1 MIERTVAVRAHDQKI
16 GAVLGGGGQD
26 FVRRQA
32 EAHGRLAGHA
42 ARPDLLGQFPEP
54 FGLDTLLGLQ
64 VLPNAQAHHFGI
76 GFETRHLGR
85 GFDDMEKHERRAPED
100 RFLFGR
106 LDQTPLCIAEINR
119 HHHLFHGP
127 IIRLR
132 PPAGQREIGGLR
144 PMDTRGHLWQG
155 PLSDMRTALLISSL
169 ALAAHAVRGQDE
181 SPPEILRDD
190 FAREELGVN
199 ELTAPSIQRLF
210 TELEAFKPVP
220 VDLIASTDFD
230 RTYNNRF
237 QTSLN
242 FGSLI
247 CDGFFAVVAEQ
258 EGLIQNVGRA
268 LLRQAKSLAVGQ
280 RLSTRAG
287 SLLEL
292 GTRGDWPGLKLEL
305 IKTQADVEEAMIE
318 LRDEEMAHMISL
330 GGWLRGFEIGTVVT
344 AGNYSPQRAAGLMKP
359 DVMDYFLDR
368 LSTLNPRLKNT
379 ELATAISSRLQTIR
393 KIAGDAAD
401 RAPSKSEVE
410 QMRDLAVEINTIMSA
425 RVDQEGQ
432 IVKKD

>member
-1 MIERTVAVRAHDQKI
+1 M
-16 GAVLGGGGQD
+16 LGGGGQD
-26 FVRRQA
+26 FVRRQP
-32 EAHGRLAGHA
+32 ETHRRVAGHA
-42 ARPDLLGQFPEP
+42 ARADLLGQLPEP
-54 FGLDTLLGLQ
+54 FGLDALLGLQ
-64 VLPNAQAHHFGI
+64 ILPDAQAHHFGV

-85 GFDDMEKHERRAPED
+85 GFDDMEKHERGTPEG
-100 RFLFGR
+100 RLFFGR
-106 LDQTPLCIAEINR
+106 FDQTPLRIAEINR
-119 HHHLFHGP
+119 HQHLLHGL

-169 ALAAHAVRGQDE
+169 ALAAHAVRGENE

-258 EGLIQNVGRA
+258 KGLIQNVGRA

-330 GGWLRGFEIGTVVT
+330 GGWLRGFEIGTMVT
-344 AGNYSPQRAAGLMKP
+344 AGHYSPQRAAGLMKP
-359 DVMDYFLDR
+359 DVMDYFLER

-379 ELATAISSRLQTIR
+379 ELATAITSRLQTIR

-425 RVDQEGQ
+425 RVDQAGQ

>member
-1 MIERTVAVRAHDQKI
+1 MRVLLYSATMVLAAAPLRA
-16 GAVLGGGGQD
+16 
-26 FVRRQA
+26 
-32 EAHGRLAGHA
+32 
-42 ARPDLLGQFPEP
+42 
-54 FGLDTLLGLQ
+54 
-64 VLPNAQAHHFGI
+64 
-76 GFETRHLGR
+76 ET
-85 GFDDMEKHERRAPED
+85 P
-100 RFLFGR
+100 
-106 LDQTPLCIAEINR
+106 AEI
-119 HHHLFHGP
+119 L
-127 IIRLR
+127 
-132 PPAGQREIGGLR
+132 
-144 PMDTRGHLWQG
+144 
-155 PLSDMRTALLISSL
+155 
-169 ALAAHAVRGQDE
+169 QD
-181 SPPEILRDD
+181 DY
-190 FAREELGVN
+190 AREELGVN

-210 TELEAFKPVP
+210 NELEVFKPVP
-220 VDLIASTDFD
+220 VDLIAATDFD

-258 EGLIQNVGRA
+258 KGLIQNVGRA

-280 RLSTRAG
+280 RLSSRAN

-292 GTRGDWPGLKLEL
+292 GTRGNWSELKLEL
-305 IKTQADVEEAMIE
+305 IKTQTDVEEAMVE

-330 GGWLRGFEIGTVVT
+330 GGWLRGFEIGCIVT
-344 AGNYSPQRAAGLMKP
+344 AENYSPQRAAGLMKT

-379 ELATAISSRLQTIR
+379 ELVSALVSRLETIR
-393 KIAGDAAD
+393 KIAGGAAN

>member
-1 MIERTVAVRAHDQKI
+1 MF
-16 GAVLGGGGQD
+16 GGGGKD
-26 FVRRQA
+26 FIGGQA
-32 EAHGRLAGHA
+32 ETHRGLALEPAGLDSLGQLLDPRA
-42 ARPDLLGQFPEP
+42 LDALLGFE
-54 FGLDTLLGLQ
+54 
-64 VLPNAQAHHFGI
+64 VLTNAQAHHFGI
-76 GFETRHLGR
+76 RLETGHLTR
-85 GFDDMEKHERRAPED
+85 RFDDMQQEERGSADFRL
-100 RFLFGR
+100 RFGR
-106 LDQTPLCIAEINR
+106 GDQPPLRVAEIDG
-119 HHHLFHGP
+119 HEQLFHRS
-127 IIRLR
+127 IIRLP
-132 PPAGQREIGGLR
+132 PPAGQREMGWVSQWTPQVVCGRVMRHMRVAFYSALMVMAAAPLR
-144 PMDTRGHLWQG
+144 AETPADIL
-155 PLSDMRTALLISSL
+155 
-169 ALAAHAVRGQDE
+169 QDE
-181 SPPEILRDD
+181 

-199 ELTAPSIQRLF
+199 ELTTPSIQRLF
-210 TELEAFKPVP
+210 TELEVFKPVP
-220 VDLIASTDFD
+220 VDLISSTDFD

-258 EGLIQNVGRA
+258 KGLIQKVGRA

-280 RLSTRAG
+280 RLSTRAN

-330 GGWLRGFEIGTVVT
+330 GGWLRGFEIGCIVT
-344 AGNYSPQRAAGLMKP
+344 TENYSPQRAAGLMKP
-359 DVMDYFLDR
+359 DVMDYFLER

-379 ELATAISSRLQTIR
+379 ELVTAITSRLATIR

-410 QMRDLAVEINTIMSA
+410 QMRDLAVEINTIMSS
-425 RVDQEGQ
+425 RVDQDGQ
-432 IVKKD
+432 MVKKD

>member
-1 MIERTVAVRAHDQKI
+1 MRVAFYSALMVLSAIPLRA
-16 GAVLGGGGQD
+16 
-26 FVRRQA
+26 
-32 EAHGRLAGHA
+32 
-42 ARPDLLGQFPEP
+42 
-54 FGLDTLLGLQ
+54 
-64 VLPNAQAHHFGI
+64 
-76 GFETRHLGR
+76 ET
-85 GFDDMEKHERRAPED
+85 P
-100 RFLFGR
+100 
-106 LDQTPLCIAEINR
+106 AEI
-119 HHHLFHGP
+119 L
-127 IIRLR
+127 
-132 PPAGQREIGGLR
+132 
-144 PMDTRGHLWQG
+144 
-155 PLSDMRTALLISSL
+155 
-169 ALAAHAVRGQDE
+169 QDE
-181 SPPEILRDD
+181 
-190 FAREELGVN
+190 FAREEMGVN

-210 TELEAFKPVP
+210 TELEVFKPVP
-220 VDLIASTDFD
+220 VDLLAATDFD

-258 EGLIQNVGRA
+258 KGIIQNVGRA

-280 RLSTRAG
+280 RLSTRAN

-292 GTRGDWPGLKLEL
+292 GMRGDWPGLKLEL
-305 IKTQADVEEAMIE
+305 IKTQTDVEEAMVE

-330 GGWLRGFEIGTVVT
+330 GGWLRGFEIGCVVT
-344 AGNYSPQRAAGLMKP
+344 AEDYSPQRAAGLMKP

-379 ELATAISSRLQTIR
+379 ELVTAITSRLETIR

-401 RAPSKSEVE
+401 RAPSKSEVD

-425 RVDQEGQ
+425 RVDLDGR

>member
-1 MIERTVAVRAHDQKI
+1 MRAHDEKI
-16 GAVLGGGGQD
+16 GAVLARRGKY
-26 FVRRQA
+26 FVSRQP
-32 EAHGRLAGHA
+32 EAHRGFALEA
-42 ARPDLLGQFPEP
+42 ARPDLLGQFFEP
-54 FGLDTLLGLQ
+54 LALDALLDFE
-64 VLPNAQAHHFGI
+64 VLTDAQTHHFRI
-76 GFETRHLGR
+76 GLEAGHLGR
-85 GFDDMEKHERRAPED
+85 GLDDMEKEKRGVAK
-100 RFLFGR
+100 FGLR
-106 LDQTPLCIAEINR
+106 LGRGNQPPLRVAEIDR
-119 HHHLFHGP
+119 HQNLFHRD
-127 IIRLR
+127 IIRLT
-132 PPAGQREIGGLR
+132 PPAGQREMGTASRWTLQAVCGRVTPIMRATFYSALIVLAVAPLR
-144 PMDTRGHLWQG
+144 AETPAEIL
-155 PLSDMRTALLISSL
+155 
-169 ALAAHAVRGQDE
+169 QDE
-181 SPPEILRDD
+181 

-210 TELEAFKPVP
+210 TELEVFKPVP
-220 VDLIASTDFD
+220 VEMISSTDFD

-258 EGLIQNVGRA
+258 KGLIQKVGRA

-280 RLSTRAG
+280 RLSTRAN

-292 GTRGDWPGLKLEL
+292 GTRGDWSGLKLEL
-305 IKTQADVEEAMIE
+305 IETQADVEEAMVE

-330 GGWLRGFEIGTVVT
+330 GGWLRGFEIGCIVT
-344 AGNYSPQRAAGLMKP
+344 AENYSPQRAAGLMKP

-379 ELATAISSRLQTIR
+379 ELVTAITSRLATIR

-410 QMRDLAVEINTIMSA
+410 QMRDLAVEINEIMSA
-425 RVDQEGQ
+425 PVNQDGQ

>member
-1 MIERTVAVRAHDQKI
+1 MIERAVAVRAHDEKT
-16 GAVLGGGGQD
+16 GTLLRGHGKN
-26 FVRRQA
+26 FVGRQSETHDRFA
-32 EAHGRLAGHA
+32 LAA
-42 ARPDLLGQFPEP
+42 ARPELLGQLPEP
-54 FGLDTLLGLQ
+54 LALDALLDVE
-64 VLPNAQAHHFGI
+64 VLAEAQAHHFRV
-76 GFETRHLGR
+76 GFEAGHLGR
-85 GFDDMEKHERRAPED
+85 GFDDMEQKERRVAELGF
-100 RFLFGR
+100 RFRRG
-106 LDQTPLCIAEINR
+106 QKPPLCVAEIDR
-119 HHHLFHGP
+119 HEHLFHAR
-127 IIRLR
+127 IIRPPR
-132 PPAGQREIGGLR
+132 PAGQREMGSVSQWTPQAVCGRVGR
-144 PMDTRGHLWQG
+144 PMRA
-155 PLSDMRTALLISSL
+155 ALYSALIV
-169 ALAAHAVRGQDE
+169 LAASPLRAETPVEILQDE
-181 SPPEILRDD
+181 

-210 TELEAFKPVP
+210 TELEVFKPVP

-242 FGSLI
+242 FGALI

-258 EGLIQNVGRA
+258 KGLIQSVGRA

-280 RLSTRAG
+280 RLSTRAN

-292 GTRGDWPGLKLEL
+292 GTRGDWGGLKLEL
-305 IKTQADVEEAMIE
+305 IQTQADVEEAMVE

-330 GGWLRGFEIGTVVT
+330 GGWLRGFEIGCIVT
-344 AGNYSPQRAAGLMKP
+344 ADNYSPQRAAGLMKP

-379 ELATAISSRLQTIR
+379 ELATAITSRLETIR

-410 QMRDLAVEINTIMSA
+410 QMRDLAVEINKIMGA
-425 RVDQEGQ
+425 PVDRDGQ